1 MLKHGSYLLAI
12 ILVCFFFVFALLNS
26 ASASLKRMKS
36 RELDAVRAQAG
47 INIGLSNATFYD
59 EFDKFTI
66 HDSDTNVNSTDSL
79 VFEDMIIGDGQGWG
93 YSFSTNSP
101 LEINMIEYDPTWGGT
116 YIALKIACTD
126 WEQNINY
133 SIDNI
138 KFCNKDLGSLDIG
151 QISMPSFELQIAPP
165 FDEESGIY
173 FKHAR
178 ELKIENIKYNYNNAD
193 DELLFKNLHMA
204 QSFDGDPKDP
214 DSWSAQG
221 KFQTGAMDGEG
232 MSSFAK
238 FNIVEEND
246 LQKLKLNLPMEGS
259 LRIENIKTPD
269 QDMGPIVLDG
279 IKVHKM
285 ETKMVP

>member
-1 MLKHGSYLLAI
+1 MLTHRSYLPAI
-12 ILVCFFFVFALLNS
+12 LLICFFLVFALVNS
-26 ASASLKRMKS
+26 ANASLKRMKS

-47 INIGLSNATFYD
+47 ISIGLSNATFYD
-59 EFDKFTI
+59 EFDRFTI

-79 VFEDMIIGDGQGWG
+79 VLEDMTIGDGQGWG

-133 SIDNI
+133 RIDNI
-138 KFCNKDLGSLDIG
+138 KFCNKDLGSLEIG
-151 QISMPSFELQIAPP
+151 QVLMPSFELQIAPP
-165 FDEESGIY
+165 FDDDSGIY
-173 FKHAR
+173 FKYAR
-178 ELKIENIKYNYNNAD
+178 ELEIENIKYNYNND
-193 DELLFKNLHMA
+193 DDKLSFQNLQMA
-204 QSFDGDPKDP
+204 QSFSGDPANP

-221 KFQTGAMDGEG
+221 KFKTGDMDGEG

-238 FNIVEEND
+238 FNIIEEND
-246 LQKLKLNLPMEGS
+246 LQKIRLNLPMQGS
-259 LRIENIKTPD
+259 IRIKDIKTPD
-269 QDMGPIVLDG
+269 QDFGPIVLDG